1 MRSFY
6 ISFIIIC
13 ILILIWFSIYNII
26 DNLSNQLTGYLNELE
41 KKINKEDWPE
51 TQVIFSD
58 IEKTWKDKLKVLM
71 LVIDHEE
78 MEKINLSLS
87 RIEIYIL
94 IKDKSLILGEIANLK
109 FFVDHIREKESLS
122 LKNILWY
129 FLYIFWL

>member
-122 LKNILWY
+122 LKNIL
-129 FLYIFWL
+129 